1 MSETGALE
9 ASTCSAIDASPL
21 ASFPARALARL
32 LSEAV
37 RLDIPAGTVP
47 YRGGDAPRVGLVIVG
62 LVRVYLTSAEGRQMT
77 IRYARPGELLGVA
90 AIVGGPVESSVQAV
104 TDCSVLIFNPTTL
117 EALAKNEPGIAWALA
132 QEVARRLADLSAM
145 ITGVAFGTIRER
157 TASHLLELAAQ
168 RQHDRTLVAP
178 VTQQEIANAVG
189 SVREVIAR
197 ALKRLQGEGL
207 IKTTAD
213 GVVILDP
220 AGLYAVA
227 SAKPPVT

>member
-1 MSETGALE
+1 MSETSALE
-9 ASTCSAIDASPL
+9 ASTRSAIDASPL

-47 YRGGDAPRVGLVIVG
+47 YRGGDAPRIGLVIVG

-104 TDCSVLIFNPTTL
+104 TDCSVLIFNPTAL

-132 QEVARRLADLSAM
+132 QDVARRLADLSAI
-145 ITGVAFGTIRER
+145 ITGVAFGSIRER

-197 ALKRLQGEGL
+197 ALQRLQGEGL

>member
-1 MSETGALE
+1 MPETGAFE
-9 ASTCSAIDASPL
+9 QSTRMAIGASAL
-21 ASFPARALARL
+21 ALFPARALERL
-32 LSEAV
+32 LSDAV

-47 YRGGDAPRVGLVIVG
+47 YRGGDAPRVGLVISG
-62 LVRVYLTSAEGRQMT
+62 LVRVYLTSPEGRQMT
-77 IRYARPGELLGVA
+77 IRYARPGELLGVPA
-90 AIVGGPVESSVQAV
+90 MVGGPVESSVQAV
-104 TDCSVLIFNPTTL
+104 TDCSVLMLNPTTL
-117 EALAKNEPGIAWALA
+117 AAPAKTEAGIAWALA
-132 QEVARRLADLSAM
+132 QEVARRLADLSAI
-145 ITGVAFGTIRER
+145 ITGVAFGSIRER

-168 RQHDRTLVAP
+168 QQHDRTLVAR
-178 VTQQEIANAVG
+178 VTQQEIADAVG

-197 ALKRLQGEGL
+197 ALQRLQGEGL

>member
-1 MSETGALE
+1 MPETGALE
-9 ASTCSAIDASPL
+9 ASTRSAIDASPL

-37 RLDIPAGTVP
+37 RLDIPAGSVP
-47 YRGGDAPRVGLVIVG
+47 YRGGDAPRVGLVTAG
-62 LVRVYLTSAEGRQMT
+62 LVRVYLTSPAGRQMT

-117 EALAKNEPGIAWALA
+117 EALAKTEPGIAWALA
-132 QEVARRLADLSAM
+132 QDVAQRLADLSTS
-145 ITGVAFGTIRER
+145 ITGLAFATIRER

-197 ALKRLQGEGL
+197 ALQRLQGEGL
-207 IKTTAD
+207 IKTTAE

-220 AGLYAVA
+220 AGLYAAA